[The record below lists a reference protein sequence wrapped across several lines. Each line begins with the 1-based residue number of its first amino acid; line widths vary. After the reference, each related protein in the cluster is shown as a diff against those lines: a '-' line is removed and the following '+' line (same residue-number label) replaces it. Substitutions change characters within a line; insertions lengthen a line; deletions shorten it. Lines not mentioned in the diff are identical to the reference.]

1 MTFYIMEIYK
11 IAIFTP
17 IYQASMP
24 QMITIRMDKIHKTHY
39 INTLDK

>member
-24 QMITIRMDKIHKTHY
+24 QIITTRMDEIHKTNY